1 MICCIFIIGFL
12 SNLSTYFFNEFK
24 TFLAPS
30 TEGLYCNGYEMVHWE
45 KFFMYKPKIGIDV
58 ARFLDLLVVQIQIL
72 VYWNQISNLT
82 FPQYELEEL
91 VLQSQFLD
99 LKCNNFA

>member
-1 MICCIFIIGFL
+1 MEHGGGPLHIVAESPILVQCLFKEPIFCDVL
-12 SNLSTYFFNEFK
+12 
-24 TFLAPS
+24 
-30 TEGLYCNGYEMVHWE
+30 EMNQPLHWE
-45 KFFMYKPKIGIDV
+45 KFFMLKPKIGIDV